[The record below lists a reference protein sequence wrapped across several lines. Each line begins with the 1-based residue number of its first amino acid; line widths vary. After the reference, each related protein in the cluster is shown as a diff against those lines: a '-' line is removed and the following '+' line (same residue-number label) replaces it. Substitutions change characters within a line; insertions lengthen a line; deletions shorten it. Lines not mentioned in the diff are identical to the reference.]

1 MNYDIEKN
9 CKVAS
14 EETRYGGEMSMELH
28 AETEI

>member
-1 MNYDIEKN
+1 MTEKN

-28 AETEI
+28 AETNLA